1 MYAVTVTFTIAAGRM
16 SEFLPRMIANAR
28 TSLND
33 EPGCQLFDVCTDPG
47 LPDTVFLYELYD
59 DRAAFDA
66 HLHSAH
72 FKAFDAA
79 VAEMVT
85 DKQVRCFAEVRS

>member
-16 SEFLPRMIANAR
+16 PEFLPQMVANAQ
-28 TSLND
+28 TSLNN
-33 EPGCQLFDVCTDPG
+33 EQGCQLFDVCTDPD

-79 VAEMVT
+79 VAEMIAV
-85 DKQVRCFAEVRS
+85 KQVRCFAEVRS